1 MEKKGW
7 NIEKFMMT
15 LKSKAVNNT
24 VELGYLMILMHSDY
38 SFIGDED
45 QWVLIRMTLN
55 KEGRIEIPTFE

>member
-1 MEKKGW
+1 
-7 NIEKFMMT
+7 MMT

-45 QWVLIRMTLN
+45 Q
-55 KEGRIEIPTFE
+55 